1 MKIKVG
7 LLGMGNVGTGTYK
20 TLDMNREKIFDSTG
34 LDIEISKV
42 LVNDTSK
49 DRGIKLPSEKLTQN
63 PDDIFLDKNIDIVV
77 ELIGGIEPASE
88 FMLKAMENGKHV
100 VTANKAAVAAN
111 YDKLINTAYKNKVM
125 LRYEASVGGGIPI
138 INALTTAL
146 TSNDF
151 EEILGIVNGTTN
163 YIMTQ
168 MTEYGL
174 EYSDVLKVAQEK
186 GFAEADPTADVEGI
200 DVANKLS
207 ILMAIVFG
215 IRISPDDIPREG
227 ITKISK
233 DDITFA
239 NNFGYKIK
247 LLCTAR
253 KSDNKLECHVQP
265 AFVPLSHPLASVSNE
280 FNAVFVK
287 GNAVDDLMFY
297 GKGAG
302 PLPTGSAVMGD
313 IIEISSSI
321 AKGSAFDS
329 APAKINEKLEY
340 LGEGS
345 NKYYVRLSVTDLP
358 GTLGKIST
366 SFGDAGISVQ
376 SCMQVG
382 SFDKDCKTVPVI
394 FILRE
399 VTRDLLNKT
408 LDKIVSNHDSV
419 EKVDSVISVID

>member
-34 LDIEISKV
+34 LDIEITKV

-340 LGEGS
+340 VGEGS

-394 FILRE
+394 FILRG

>member
-34 LDIEISKV
+34 LDIEITKV

-111 YDKLINTAYKNKVM
+111 YDKLINTAYKNKIM

-340 LGEGS
+340 VGEGS